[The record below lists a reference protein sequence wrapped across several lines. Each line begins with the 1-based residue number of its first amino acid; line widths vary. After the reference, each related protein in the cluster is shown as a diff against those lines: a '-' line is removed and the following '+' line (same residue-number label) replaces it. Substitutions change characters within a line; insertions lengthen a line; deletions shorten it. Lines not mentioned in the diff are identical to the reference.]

1 MQRFLQNVTEVWYAV
16 GLVTGSGV
24 AAVAAAGAWF
34 FGQKKKPIDCEE
46 DGLEI
51 RCMLE
56 HASVNRN
63 LLLDLEELEIVE
75 QVL

>member
-1 MQRFLQNVTEVWYAV
+1 MEVVLEIVSEVLDAV

-24 AAVAAAGAWF
+24 AAVAADGC
-34 FGQKKKPIDCEE
+34 GIKKPIDCQE

-63 LLLDLEELEIVE
+63 YLLDLEELEIFE
-75 QVL
+75 QFL